1 MDEEDCAGL
10 PCRVETW
17 CSDPLW
23 DPSVSWDTQVRT
35 LQHLTLNLMLND
47 DVEPLSKKLPEVT
60 SKLKTFKNVLNYPY
74 INFL

>member
-23 DPSVSWDTQVRT
+23 DPSVSWDTQVPYCT
-35 LQHLTLNLMLND
+35 LQHLILNLMLND
-47 DVEPLSKKLPEVT
+47 DVEPLSKKLPEV
-60 SKLKTFKNVLNYPY
+60 L
-74 INFL
+74 

>member
-23 DPSVSWDTQVRT
+23 DPSVSWDTQVRYRT
-35 LQHLTLNLMLND
+35 TFDLTLNLMLKVPSGQIGSACEWYHWIGLEKD
-47 DVEPLSKKLPEVT
+47 
-60 SKLKTFKNVLNYPY
+60 
-74 INFL
+74 INRYRILIL